1 MHSRTTKRFRS
12 FLLAGPALAAAIFA
26 AGCAGNKLPGV
37 FRLDIQQG
45 NVITQEMIEQLE
57 LGMEKRKVRFILGT
71 PLLTDPFNEDRWD
84 YLYSLKRGNG
94 DRIQRHISLLFENDL
109 LVRIEGDIRGDPV
122 PESAQQQEET
132 VVTVPA
138 ERRKR
143 GFFAGL
149 VPGFLKKDSPA
160 RKAAATTPE
169 KKSADTATVATE
181 GTATSATE
189 SEAEAASISVEDS
202 AKLEQLFGDF
212 GRLEGGGA
220 EPDTASRSD
229 TRDSISP

>member
-1 MHSRTTKRFRS
+1 MHSWKTNRFRS
-12 FLLAGPALAAAIFA
+12 LLLAGPAIAAALFA

-45 NVITQEMIEQLE
+45 NVITQEMIEQIE

-71 PLLTDPFNEDRWD
+71 PLLTDPFNQDRWD

-94 DRIQRHISLLFENDL
+94 ERIQRHISLLFENDL
-109 LVRIEGDIRGDPV
+109 LMRIEGDIRGDPI
-122 PESAQQQEET
+122 PESAQLQQET

-138 ERRKR
+138 ERRKK

-169 KKSADTATVATE
+169 KKSAGAAPVAAK
-181 GTATSATE
+181 GTATSTT
-189 SEAEAASISVEDS
+189 EAEADAASISAEDS
-202 AKLEQLFGDF
+202 ARLEQLFGDF
-212 GRLEGGGA
+212 GRLEGAA
-220 EPDTASRSD
+220 EPDTASRSASG
-229 TRDSISP
+229 DSEAP